1 MTQDVISGNLD
12 FMTEDPTGDLLPTVK
27 AKYSDRFSL
36 NPYPPNTYY
45 FSMNSTLPPFNETK
59 ARAAVN
65 YAIDSR
71 ALVRVFGGRLKP
83 TCTFIPPG
91 TIGYDDSDCPYG
103 DPNGP
108 GDINKAKQLVKE
120 SGTDGQSVTVWTNNK
135 DPRPAIGEYLR
146 DTLNQIGY
154 KATTK
159 TLNQQVYFDAIGTKS
174 RKAQIHFNDWFMDF
188 PDPADLMEPLI
199 TGSALASTPTFNV
212 SFTNDPHVNREVS
225 RLKKSKNPAENADDW
240 AALDKYIVG
249 PDHAYV
255 APYGS
260 ELTSTFM
267 SERMDFENCNGVHQ
281 VFKNDWTLFC
291 LK

>member
-1 MTQDVISGNLD
+1 
-12 FMTEDPTGDLLPTVK
+12 
-27 AKYSDRFSL
+27 
-36 NPYPPNTYY
+36 
-45 FSMNSTLPPFNETK
+45 MNSTIPPFNNAK
-59 ARAAVN
+59 AREAVN
-65 YAIDSR
+65 WAIDSR
-71 ALVRVFGGRLKP
+71 ALVRVFGGRLTP

-91 TIGYDDSDCPYG
+91 TIGHDDSDCPYG

-108 GDINKAKQLVKE
+108 GDVAKAKQLVQQ
-120 SGTDGQSVTVWTNNK
+120 SGTAGQTVTVWTNNK

-154 KATTK
+154 KAKTK

-188 PDPADLMEPLI
+188 PDPADLFEPLL
-199 TGSALASTPTFNV
+199 TGKALASTPTFNV
-212 SFTNDPHVNREVS
+212 GFVNNPHINSEVAT
-225 RLKKSKNPAENADDW
+225 LSKVRNPADKASDW
-240 AALDKYIVG
+240 TALDRFSVEPGK
-249 PDHAYV
+249 AYV

-260 ELTSTFM
+260 ELSSTFM

-281 VFKNDWTLFC
+281 VFKNDWALFC